1 MLLNRFFAWLSMVV
15 SSVVRVALS
24 SRISYRNHSL
34 IFMEFCLDLARSHAS
49 TLLSSLKAFR
59 LTYASSL
66 FIGSVKSRVLLYSFK
81 AAALVTTF

>member
-1 MLLNRFFAWLSMVV
+1 MVV

-49 TLLSSLKAFR
+49 TLLLFSLEASFR

>member
-1 MLLNRFFAWLSMVV
+1 MVV

-34 IFMEFCLDLARSHAS
+34 IFMELFYHDLARSHAS

-66 FIGSVKSRVLLYSFK
+66 FIGSVKSRVPLYSFK
-81 AAALVTTF
+81 GAVAVVTTF